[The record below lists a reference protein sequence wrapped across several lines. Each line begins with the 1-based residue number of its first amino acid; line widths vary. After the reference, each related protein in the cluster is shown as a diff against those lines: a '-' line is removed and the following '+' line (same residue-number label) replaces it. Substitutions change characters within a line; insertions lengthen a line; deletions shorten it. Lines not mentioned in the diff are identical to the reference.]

1 MHIPC
6 AALTQTAVL
15 AVIREKKP
23 PSLVVEHACHQCL
36 MLQCNAQHR
45 FRNCR
50 INNGLACS
58 SCTKEMKRQQS
69 IDGSIRYGA
78 YVYTVHALCAALTQF
93 AELAVIRSLVVEH
106 ACYQCVMLQFT
117 SRRKLHTAGSTMGL
131 LAQYTPVNEATTE
144 H

>member
-1 MHIPC
+1 VHILC

-23 PSLVVEHACHQCL
+23 PSLVVQHACHQCL

-58 SCTKEMKRQQS
+58 SCTMEMKRQQS

-78 YVYTVHALCAALTQF
+78 YLYTVHALCAALTQF

-106 ACYQCVMLQFT
+106 ACLSMRHAAVHISTQT
-117 SRRKLHTAGSTMGL
+117 SYCGIHHGL
-131 LAQYTPVNEATTE
+131 ACSLYTSK
-144 H
+144 